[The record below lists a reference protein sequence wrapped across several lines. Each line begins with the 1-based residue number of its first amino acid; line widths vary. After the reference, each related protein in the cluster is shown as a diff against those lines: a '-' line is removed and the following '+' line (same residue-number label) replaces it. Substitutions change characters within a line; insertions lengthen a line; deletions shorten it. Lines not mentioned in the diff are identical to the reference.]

1 MEFSIYSV
9 GSATYLESIL
19 NAVAMISGSGSIES
33 LAKVG
38 LLIGTLFLGFQAV
51 FKNQAIPFQQVGVA
65 LILYMA
71 LYGPTGRAVVEDV
84 YDGTVVV
91 VDNVPIGPLFVGSV
105 VSNIGYKL
113 TREMEQ
119 AFSTPA
125 MTTYGFADPLTTLM
139 KVRGA
144 TRNVLAM
151 PSVMGDTRAGGDFVR
166 SWMTYIKECTLVG
179 VGRNVAAY
187 GALMRSNNPVDAMRF
202 ESQVYGTEIF
212 EGNTGVGTYYT
223 CSEAH
228 TRLKALSASTQSGIM
243 DDVAKLAFQKP
254 GKTVTGDDVTT
265 RVDDALRGLNL
276 QVADARAFTM
286 ASVLLPIFERAPAQ
300 KALEDQQGAY
310 AIMLSQAQAQQATQ
324 WAAEGSM
331 FTRYVRPFLTFFE
344 GLIYAITPM
353 MAFLLVMG
361 TFGMNLI
368 TKYITM
374 LCWMM
379 LWQPMLAIV
388 NLYTNWYTGTVMEGL
403 LATTSSVTDGNALS
417 FEMMK
422 QMMPALDSAIG
433 VAGLMAS
440 SVPVISMFLVT
451 GSAVAFTSMAQRLGG
466 SDQINEKIVSPDV
479 VTPSAG
485 LQTTPY
491 ATDDF
496 DKGLRKTGSENQRGS
511 IAISQ
516 GLTQTEQ
523 SQRVQAEQSSEA
535 FSKQLMST
543 YAKQFENAKGIAQ
556 QAEIGR
562 SLQNTFGL
570 SQNADFQKQVQ
581 ALRAE
586 GMTDNQID
594 AEVAQRTLGAS
605 GSAGASNGALSA
617 NISAVGQTSKTSTDS
632 TIQKVDSSQSQSKAA
647 GLGETVRNAIDKTE
661 GFKAAESFQNN
672 QRLSLSQSDQ
682 ESLSR
687 SAQKAISDQKAYTQT
702 AAFSKS
708 AGLNETISVDS
719 WAGRA
724 IREGKADT
732 LVNEAMNKYPE
743 QFRENVAQNASMLD
757 SDRRDVGAALLTL
770 AKNNDLGALTR
781 APATHDEYA
790 SPGQLKPSDYS
801 NIKGVNTE
809 RLGQET
815 SSAGHQVSGGN
826 FNSEFDSGYARAS
839 GPAATAQ
846 VGAAFHKHG
855 ATVENDAQAYA
866 GQANKEARHQA
877 EGRLRDT
884 ARDVDNRNESAL
896 GVYPSAIINTA
907 KDWAGLKPS
916 YEAYKE
922 HGEKRLGLE
931 PEQAA
936 VYAGAKI
943 GKVNDEKITADWNN
957 YVENNRIDKEVAAG
971 MYQKLI
977 QAGVA
982 NNGDGTLG
990 DVMTLNRLDNAES
1003 ELSLHSIPRRN

>member
-187 GALMRSNNPVDAMRF
+187 GALMRSNKPVDAMRF

-243 DDVAKLAFQKP
+243 DDVAKLAFQKS

-310 AIMLSQAQAQQATQ
+310 AIMLAQAQAQQATQ
-324 WAAEGSM
+324 WASEGSM

-485 LQTTPY
+485 LQTTPH
-491 ATDDF
+491 ATSDY
-496 DKGLRKTGSENQRGS
+496 DKGLRINGSENQRGT
-511 IAISQ
+511 IDISQ
-516 GLTQTEQ
+516 GLFNTMQ
-523 SQRVQAEQSSEA
+523 SQRAQAEQSSKT
-535 FSKQLMST
+535 FNKQLMSSF
-543 YAKQFENAKGIAQ
+543 AKQFESAKTIGE
-556 QAEIGR
+556 QAEVGR
-562 SLQNTFGL
+562 AMQNAFGL
-570 SQNADFQKQVQ
+570 SRNAEFNSGYQSAVNSGLSSTQV
-581 ALRAE
+581 
-586 GMTDNQID
+586 D
-594 AEVAQRTLGAS
+594 AAIASTTL
-605 GSAGASNGALSA
+605 SANGALKAPMGGVGSA
-617 NISAVGQTSKTSTDS
+617 SVGAEGSTSTSIQTSDSQKLESAVGRVK
-632 TIQKVDSSQSQSKAA
+632 SS
-647 GLGETVRNAIDKTE
+647 GLGETTRNAIDKTE
-661 GFKAAESFQNN
+661 GYKVAENFQNSE
-672 QRLSLSQSDQ
+672 RLGVSQSDQ

-687 SAQKAISDQKAYTQT
+687 SAQKAISENKQYSET
-702 AAFSKS
+702 AAYQKS
-708 AGLNETISVDS
+708 VGMSENMGVDS

-724 IREGKADT
+724 IREGKADS
-732 LVNEAMNKYPE
+732 LVNEAMNRYPQDFKE
-743 QFRENVAQNASMLD
+743 QHALNASMLD
-757 SDRRDVGAALLTL
+757 PERRDVGAALITL
-770 AKNNDLGALTR
+770 GKHNDLGVLARPPLN
-781 APATHDEYA
+781 HDEY
-790 SPGQLKPSDYS
+790 S
-801 NIKGVNTE
+801 NIRQLQPREFSDIQRPNSEGVE
-809 RLGQET
+809 RDT
-815 SSAGHQVSGGN
+815 ANAGHQVSSGD
-826 FNSEFDSGYARAS
+826 FAQRHSAGYANAS
-839 GPAATAQ
+839 GPAATKA
-846 VGAAFHKHG
+846 VG
-855 ATVENDAQAYA
+855 DAWKSHDRTIEGSGQAYA
-866 GQANKEARHQA
+866 QRAMHDERAAA
-877 EGRLRDT
+877 EGRLRDKS
-884 ARDVDNRNESAL
+884 RDVDNRGESLTNIA
-896 GVYPSAIINTA
+896 GSAIDRA
-907 KDWAGLKPS
+907 RDWAGLKPQF
-916 YEAYKE
+916 EAYKASAE
-922 HGEKRLGLE
+922 NLGLQGAQQDVYASAKLGHLDNAEVKQKWDGYVKEKRM
-931 PEQAA
+931 
-936 VYAGAKI
+936 
-943 GKVNDEKITADWNN
+943 
-957 YVENNRIDKEVAAG
+957 DKELAAG
-971 MYQKLI
+971 MYENI
-977 QAGVA
+977 VQAA
-982 NNGDGTLG
+982 RSNNGNGALG
-990 DVMTLNRLDNAES
+990 DVMTLNRTDDIVDDVNLRGLQKDN
-1003 ELSLHSIPRRN
+1003 